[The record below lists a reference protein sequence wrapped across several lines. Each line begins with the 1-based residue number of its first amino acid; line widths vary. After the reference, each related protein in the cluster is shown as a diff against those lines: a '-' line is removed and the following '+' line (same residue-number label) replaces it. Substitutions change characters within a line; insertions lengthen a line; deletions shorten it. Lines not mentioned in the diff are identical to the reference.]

1 MTEYYDE
8 VIIIKSRK
16 MQKENEADR
25 YPLPDKLVRW
35 IVIITS
41 FYFLE
46 NRKERT
52 GKKGRK
58 KSKSK
63 VILTNLKLFLICF
76 HIEI

>member
-41 FYFLE
+41 FYFFE
-46 NRKERT
+46 NRKERKNWKA
-52 GKKGRK
+52 GQKKRQK
-58 KSKSK
+58 KEQKQGDFNKS
-63 VILTNLKLFLICF
+63 
-76 HIEI
+76 